1 MNHMRK
7 TTRRRSTKSASLS
20 PIRRTALIAIC
31 FIIVVSTSI
40 IVSYYVGTQTTIS
53 RTSGLDPT
61 KIYASADGSVVLIQG
76 VQMSLMD
83 TNFGPQNSS
92 QIVLGSGFVIQY
104 GNSDYIVTNFH
115 VVQGMVN
122 ATATFTD
129 GNTYTAKIVAT
140 DPYAD
145 IALVT
150 TPAHSSELHPLQLT
164 SSSTLQVG
172 EQVAAIGNPY
182 GYSGSL
188 TTGIVSQLGRSVQ
201 YGSST
206 GNATFPIADVIQI
219 SAPINPGNS
228 GGPLLNANGM
238 VVGVTTA
245 EVVGSQGLGFAISSD
260 TILRELPSLVSTGS
274 YTQHSYLGILTVDM
288 SYPLAQV
295 TQSTVTY
302 GVLVERSVHNGPAD
316 LGGLKGG
323 TDEVF
328 VQGQQY
334 IIGGDVITSIN
345 GVRILNNDALSTYLE
360 RNTQPGQ
367 TITVNIVR
375 EGKPMTLEVTL
386 GTRPQPHV

>member
-1 MNHMRK
+1 
-7 TTRRRSTKSASLS
+7 
-20 PIRRTALIAIC
+20 
-31 FIIVVSTSI
+31 
-40 IVSYYVGTQTTIS
+40 
-53 RTSGLDPT
+53 
-61 KIYASADGSVVLIQG
+61 
-76 VQMSLMD
+76 
-83 TNFGPQNSS
+83 
-92 QIVLGSGFVIQY
+92 
-104 GNSDYIVTNFH
+104 
-115 VVQGMVN
+115 MVN

-129 GNTYTAKIVAT
+129 GNTYTAKVVAT

-150 TPAHSSELHPLQLT
+150 TSAHSSELHPLQLT

-323 TDEVF
+323 TNEVF